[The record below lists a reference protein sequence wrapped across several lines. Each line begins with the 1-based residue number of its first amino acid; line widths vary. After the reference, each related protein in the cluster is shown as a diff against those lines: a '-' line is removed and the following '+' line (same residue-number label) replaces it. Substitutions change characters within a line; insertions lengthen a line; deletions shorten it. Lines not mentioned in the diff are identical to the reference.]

1 MRALFHFLTTLSVR
15 FRFVTLAL
23 AIVVIALGV
32 VSAAQLKQEL
42 LPPIQFP
49 STVVLAQVSGMTSGQ
64 VLDIVTTRLEDELST
79 IDELTDIKSTT
90 TGAFGSVLQLSNEF
104 GRDQARLLERIQ
116 QAIDAVWLPDRR
128 IQPADGEDA
137 QAFADRLLADLPADV
152 LIYLAEQDSNFLF
165 QLSPA
170 LWKSLSAETATA
182 TAAYLASLVESDAAE
197 TGALRQLVDKEIVP
211 LLQAI
216 PQVGTVNVGG
226 GQVLPG
232 DESALA
238 LAAPDTGA
246 EPQSL
251 LLTLS
256 DEAWQAISAA
266 AGLDAQLDERA
277 VAALADVPFTVPTTP
292 PPLPASWQMDRFV
305 NARDLLEMQSAV
317 RSTADALNGLRTTG
331 RIVGALGQTNDLTPE
346 TIQRML
352 EIDPSMVDY
361 FTAEHLAAMPEDVF
375 AALPDEFIAGL
386 DGFTR
391 DALAAAALAESIT
404 GTTADPQPVALPA
417 AWRIHPPQIISFSFD
432 DMPLVSFSVFGTS
445 VPDSEA
451 ATSSTPE
458 ASAPAEAPTAAPS
471 GQPADTP
478 RDIPEGPPLPFFFGL
493 VGGQLGIE
501 LNTADDLIGITLPE
515 NLAAQFGA
523 DTLSAADLLNF
534 LVLLSDPENLPPGV
548 ELPTQGFDAAGLI
561 SILPADAVAFIA
573 DNDPTFVPALNANV
587 YDLFS
592 DAVLA
597 LPQLAPPLA
606 DVWDTLANQPQFAD
620 SPLGTARDLLELGGG
635 SASAVL
641 NAINKTVP
649 ERFSGYEVRLLDSL
663 TPGVAR
669 YFVLNEPGFFTAVD
683 ADTLRKLSPDVLALI
698 PDDVLSQMEP
708 ALAADIRAIA
718 SGEQVSA
725 AAALADRYT
734 TNLPPGD
741 PAAPALNS
749 QWALL
754 EPFYNIELNTAD
766 DFFRFPADFPFAN
779 AAGLMNSVFSS
790 PQGAAFAPNLFGN
803 LSVEAVSYMLKRDPQ
818 VFADLSPDALRLFTP
833 ETFALLPAAL
843 QERALS
849 SEEPFTPTTQVTRT
863 DRAASL
869 LITVYKASD
878 ANTVET
884 FHLINDLM
892 QEIDAANPAIE
903 IKIAVETASFV
914 EDSINGVAREGTLG
928 GIFAVLVILLF
939 LSDGIWQRNGRR
951 LAGTLIIV
959 VFAAALALI
968 LLSGLE
974 AAGGSVQLAFQQ
986 TDAVVRILLI
996 IGIAAG
1002 LVVRFWPGNLP
1013 DPSWRSTLVVAVSI
1027 PLSLL
1032 AALAIMNWIP
1042 PLVHELLVPLAE
1054 TSALFA
1060 FIQRLFP
1067 ASVTLNIMT
1076 LSGLTVAIGRVVDDS
1091 IVVLENI
1098 FRELQTGGDKRTAIL
1113 TGTRDVSIAIF
1124 SATLITV
1131 VVFLPLGFSGG
1142 LISEFFL
1149 PFGLAVTYALL
1160 ASFIVAITV
1169 VPALAYI
1176 FIRRE
1181 DIVGED
1187 AGPIASS
1194 VARYYLPVLRWA
1206 LSTSRT
1212 RIVVIGIAVL
1222 SMVVSGALFASRPF
1236 AFLPEFGEPE
1246 IAVDVQMP
1254 QGTSILE
1261 TDALVRQMEDHIAQA
1276 IPADELGTIR
1286 TTVGGGGFSLDAL
1299 LGNNS
1304 VNQHQAQI
1312 SVSLNNP
1319 DKLDQR
1325 TLELRGTAE
1334 EIFGPG
1340 NVTVSAASL
1349 AEAGG
1354 FGGFGLVVSGPQD
1367 VLAELDPLVIETLNG
1382 VPGLANATSTLSQI
1396 AAQGGGGEGP
1406 ATYLRIN
1413 RESAVS
1419 YKAELE
1425 TKDTLGVTQQ
1435 AIDAVQA
1442 LDLPESVTVSQGAES
1457 ALQFEGFVGV
1467 IGAMGI
1473 AMVFVIIIL
1482 IFTFASPVHWITIIF
1497 SVIVAPVGA
1506 AIALAVT
1513 NEVLGVSAL
1522 IGLLM
1527 LIGLVVTNAVVL
1539 IDRVQAN
1546 RRERNMTV
1554 DAALLDAG
1562 DRRLRPI
1569 LMTTIATIIA
1579 LIPLAVGLSDGAL
1592 IAAQLGIVVIG
1603 GITSSMILTLI
1614 VVPVVYRMLDPL
1626 NQRITGL
1633 FRRGPAAE
1641 A

>member
-1 MRALFHFLTTLSVR
+1 MRAFFNFLTTLSLR

-23 AIVVIALGV
+23 AIAIILLGV
-32 VSAAQLKQEL
+32 MSATQLKQEL

-49 STVVLAQVSGMTSGQ
+49 STVILAQVSGMTSQQ
-64 VLDIVTTRLEDELST
+64 VLDIITLRLEDELSA
-79 IDELTDIKSTT
+79 IDELTDIQSTT
-90 TGAFGSVLQLSNEF
+90 TGAFGAVLQLSSEF
-104 GRDQARLLERIQ
+104 GRDQARLLGRVQ
-116 QAIDAVWLPDRR
+116 QAIDAVWLPERR
-128 IQPADGEDA
+128 IQPAAGEDA
-137 QAFADRLLADLPADV
+137 QAFADRLLADLTADV

-170 LWKSLSAETATA
+170 VWESLNDETVI
-182 TAAYLASLVESDAAE
+182 AAASYLASLEESDSAE
-197 TGALRQLVDKEIVP
+197 TSALRQLVDKEIVP
-211 LLQAI
+211 LLQTV
-216 PQVGTVNVGG
+216 PQVGTVSVDG

-238 LAAPDTGA
+238 LAAPGEATA
-246 EPQSL
+246 PQSL
-251 LLTLS
+251 LLKVS
-256 DEAWQAISAA
+256 DDIWQVIAA
-266 AGLDAQLDERA
+266 RAGLDAQRDENTP
-277 VAALADVPFTVPTTP
+277 AAFADIPFTIPAAP
-292 PPLPASWQMDRFV
+292 PSLPESWQTDHFTD
-305 NARDLLEMQSAV
+305 ASDLLEMQSTA
-317 RSTADALNGLRTTG
+317 RSIADAVNNLRKAG
-331 RIVGALGQTNDLTPE
+331 FIAGALGQTNDLTPE

-352 EIDPSMVDY
+352 EIDPSMVEY
-361 FTAEHLAAMPEDVF
+361 FTAEHLAAMSEDVF
-375 AALPDEFIAGL
+375 AALPDDFIAGL

-391 DALAAAALAESIT
+391 DALAAASMAESIT
-404 GTTADPQPVALPA
+404 GVTAAPQPVALPA
-417 AWRIHPPQIISFSFD
+417 AWRIPPPQIISFSFD
-432 DMPLVSFSVFGTS
+432 DLPLVTFSVFGTPAS
-445 VPDSEA
+445 GQETAAAAAEDS
-451 ATSSTPE
+451 
-458 ASAPAEAPTAAPS
+458 PTAAAPNETEAPS
-471 GQPADTP
+471 QDADAP
-478 RDIPEGPPLPFFFGL
+478 RDVPEGPPLPFFFSL
-493 VGGQLGIE
+493 VGSQFGVE
-501 LNTADDLIGITLPE
+501 LNTADDLINITLPE
-515 NLAAQFGA
+515 NLAAQLGA
-523 DTLSAADLLNF
+523 DTLAAADFLNF
-534 LVLLSDPENLPPGV
+534 LVLLNDPENLPAGV
-548 ELPTQGFDAAGLI
+548 ELPTQDFDLAGLI
-561 SILPADAVAFIA
+561 RALPADAVAFVA
-573 DNDPTFVPALNANV
+573 ANDPGFVPALNAEV
-587 YDLFS
+587 YNLFS
-592 DAVLA
+592 DTVLA

-606 DVWDTLANQPQFAD
+606 AVWDTLAGQPQFAN
-620 SPLGTARDLLELGGG
+620 SPLRTARDLLELGGG
-635 SASAVL
+635 SASALL
-641 NAINKTVP
+641 NTINQTVP

-663 TPGVAR
+663 TPGVVR
-669 YFVLNEPGFFTAVD
+669 YFVLNEPDFFAKTD
-683 ADTLRKLSPDVLALI
+683 ADTLRKLSPAVLALI
-698 PDDVLSQMEP
+698 PDDVLAQLDAP
-708 ALAADIRAIA
+708 LAAELRAIA
-718 SGEQVSA
+718 SGEQPSA
-725 AAALADRYT
+725 ATALADRYT
-734 TNLPPGD
+734 TELPPGD

-749 QWALL
+749 QWSLL

-779 AAGLMNSVFSS
+779 AAGLMNSIFSS
-790 PQGAAFAPNLFGN
+790 AQGAAFAPNLFGN
-803 LSVEAVSYMLKRDPQ
+803 LTVEAVSYMLQRDPQ
-818 VFADLSPDALRLFTP
+818 VFDDLTSDALRLFTP

-843 QERALS
+843 QERTLS
-849 SEEPFTPTTQVTRT
+849 SAEPFTPTTQITRT

-869 LITVYKASD
+869 LLTVYKASD

-884 FHLINDLM
+884 FHIVNGMM

-914 EDSINGVAREGTLG
+914 EDSINGVAREGMLG
-928 GIFAVLVILLF
+928 GIFAILVILVF
-939 LSDGIWQRNGRR
+939 LSDGVWQRNRRR
-951 LAGTLIIV
+951 LAGTLITL
-959 VFAAALALI
+959 VFAAALALA
-968 LLSGLE
+968 LFSGLE
-974 AAGGSVQLAFQQ
+974 AAGGSFERAFQQ
-986 TDAVVRILLI
+986 IDAVVRILLI
-996 IGIAAG
+996 IGIAIG
-1002 LVVRFWPGNLP
+1002 LAVRFWPGSLP

-1042 PLVHELLVPLAE
+1042 PFANELLAPLAE

-1060 FIQRLFP
+1060 FIRRLFP

-1098 FRELQTGGDKRTAIL
+1098 FRELQAGSDKRTAIL

-1124 SATLITV
+1124 SATLVTV
-1131 VVFLPLGFSGG
+1131 VVFLPLGLSGG

-1149 PFGLAVTYALL
+1149 PFGLAVTYALM

-1181 DIVGED
+1181 DIVGDD

-1194 VARYYLPVLRWA
+1194 IARYYLPVLRWS
-1206 LSTSRT
+1206 LSTPRT
-1212 RIVVIGIAVL
+1212 RIIVIGIAVL
-1222 SMVVSGALFASRPF
+1222 SMVMSGALFASRPF

-1246 IAVDVQMP
+1246 IAVNVNMP
-1254 QGTSILE
+1254 LGTSIIE
-1261 TDALVRQMEDHIAQA
+1261 TDALVRQMEDHIAEA

-1286 TTVGGGGFSLDAL
+1286 TTVGGGGFSLDTL
-1299 LGNNS
+1299 LGTNS
-1304 VNQHQAQI
+1304 VNQNQAQI
-1312 SVSLNNP
+1312 SVLLNNP
-1319 DKLDQR
+1319 DRLDR
-1325 TLELRGTAE
+1325 HKLELRGKAE
-1334 EIFGPG
+1334 EIFGPD

-1367 VLAELDPLVIETLNG
+1367 VLAELDPLIITTLND

-1396 AAQGGGGEGP
+1396 AAQGGGDGP

-1419 YKAELE
+1419 YDAELE
-1425 TKDTLGVTQQ
+1425 TEDTLGVTQR
-1435 AIDAVQA
+1435 AIDAVLA
-1442 LDLPESVTVSQGAES
+1442 LDLPDTVTVSQGAES

-1482 IFTFASPVHWITIIF
+1482 IFTFASPIHWITIIF

-1506 AIALAVT
+1506 AIALTIT

-1539 IDRVQAN
+1539 IDRVQSS
-1546 RRERNMTV
+1546 RRERSMSV

-1569 LMTTIATIIA
+1569 LMTTLATIIA

-1614 VVPVVYRMLDPL
+1614 VVPVIYRVLDPL
-1626 NQRITGL
+1626 NRRITDI
-1633 FRRGPAAE
+1633 FRRGPAPE
-1641 A
+1641 V